1 MPTWEAWKGVS
12 LNGGTP
18 ISHPKSWSFLVGKPM
33 VVGYHHSRK
42 PPQRCFKNPSWSYV
56 LNQLLS
62 PDVGSGIPHW
72 RNSSAASPATT
83 HRLETLGK
91 CGQGHK
97 NIQKIWSKKNKLYIY
112 THISNYIKGQIHL
125 KSSFKKT
132 MLTSIL
138 KKIHPIKKPCCETT
152 TTFFVISS
160 KKGVVPFTMAF
171 FGIFCLDPY
180 DKRS

>member
-18 ISHPKSWSFLVGKPM
+18 ISHPKSWSFLVGQPM

-62 PDVGSGIPHW
+62 PDVRRNFGSGIPHW

-112 THISNYIKGQIHL
+112 IYTHISNYIKGQIHL
-125 KSSFKKT
+125 KSSFKKNNVN
-132 MLTSIL
+132 IYFEKNPPN
-138 KKIHPIKKPCCETT
+138 KKTCCETT
-152 TTFFVISS
+152 TTFS
-160 KKGVVPFTMAF
+160 
-171 FGIFCLDPY
+171 
-180 DKRS
+180 